1 MVPVGGVG
9 GIWVGLT
16 VVWCDDRKAVGTDC
30 GVVGELV
37 ADSLVVVCSQRS
49 RLGGDVSR
57 SRNWLEKVA
66 DFGSSEV
73 GIVVW

>member
-37 ADSLVVVCSQRS
+37 ADSLVVVCSQRNGS
-49 RLGGDVSR
+49 GGGMSR
-57 SRNWLEKVA
+57 SRNWWEKVEN
-66 DFGSSEV
+66 FGSSEV
-73 GIVVW
+73 VIVVW